1 MYGIFMSRTGCIELL
16 QNSQLI
22 DTFSC
27 KIYGDWFFWGQK
39 LTDSSHQLKL
49 HCVKKAKFS
58 RKLIGNIS
66 SLFYKMVMQ

>member
-27 KIYGDWFFWGQK
+27 KIYGEWFFWGQK

-58 RKLIGNIS
+58 RKLIENIS
-66 SLFYKMVMQ
+66 CLSYKMVMQ